1 MKLSFTKAHA
11 TGNDFVIVYKEHNP
25 NIVLTPNM
33 VRFLCDRKYG
43 VGSDGLLVID
53 NVVGYDFKLDYY
65 NNDGSW
71 ETLCANGIRC
81 AALFMFT
88 NAFIKNNA
96 TVMCGDGP
104 HDIKLEKNMVTT
116 SMKVPKYKSKV
127 LTVNGYS
134 GRYVDSGAKHFVV
147 LVDNIDDINVDSE
160 GKKIRNSNLFS
171 PEGINVNFYS
181 VNNNCM
187 HVRTYEK
194 GIESEMLSCGSGS
207 VACAYDAFNKGLVSS
222 KVLINVKGGELALIA
237 NYASSNVWL
246 SGLATLVYN
255 SDIKYKEENG

>member
-1 MKLSFTKAHA
+1 MNVFISLTIMINYIMKLSFTKAHA

-96 TVMCGDGP
+96 TVLCGDGP

-147 LVDNIDDINVDSE
+147 LVDNIDDINECINLGITFKQNTTSDEFKNVSFVITGSFE
-160 GKKIRNSNLFS
+160 KITRNEIKAKL
-171 PEGINVNFYS
+171 
-181 VNNNCM
+181 
-187 HVRTYEK
+187 
-194 GIESEMLSCGSGS
+194 ESFG
-207 VACAYDAFNKGLVSS
+207 ARVSS
-222 KVLINVKGGELALIA
+222 SISKKTSYLILGSNAGSKLQKAKDLDIPIITEKQIDLILEGSLP
-237 NYASSNVWL
+237 N
-246 SGLATLVYN
+246 
-255 SDIKYKEENG
+255 